1 MCVGGFGPMGAQH
14 EGTTHYLDR
23 WSNLSIDGRPI
34 TNDQKDF
41 GKHQAGDTQM
51 FFLPVSALTRIA
63 QARDQGQ
70 LDAHGNKVIQP
81 SRAPT
86 PGATKLI
93 GKRQT
98 GASASGFKGKD
109 KRGDLVSGDKSI
121 GRKTLLGS

>member
-1 MCVGGFGPMGAQH
+1 
-14 EGTTHYLDR
+14 
-23 WSNLSIDGRPI
+23 
-34 TNDQKDF
+34 
-41 GKHQAGDTQM
+41 M
-51 FFLPVSALTRIA
+51 FFFPMDAIGRIVK
-63 QARDQGQ
+63 ARDQGQ

-86 PGATKLI
+86 PGATKLM